1 MILRSRFLS
10 VVCCLALI
18 SPACAAFGIK
28 DEGKFFSADAVSKA
42 EQRIKEIKEQ
52 TSKDLL
58 IETFPEIPADRKKDY
73 KPERK
78 NEFFARWARE
88 NARQRKVAG
97 VYILICRD
105 PSHLQVDR
113 VAAGWAFPAADHAKL
128 RDLLVAHFKE
138 KKFDEGLA
146 DAVGFV
152 AGRFK
157 DHSDIRDEGEFF
169 SAEAKRKALESI
181 AELRQ
186 RYGKDLVV
194 ETFKE
199 IPAERKKDYKAED
212 RNRFFAAW
220 ANERAKTLGIDGVY
234 ILACRTPSH
243 LQVTVGNEIR
253 KKAFTTEDRNRLSEL
268 LLKAF
273 RERKFDEGLLEA
285 VKRVDERLRAN
296 LAEKESE

>member
-1 MILRSRFLS
+1 MILRGRFLS
-10 VVCCLALI
+10 VIACCLVVV
-18 SPACAAFGIK
+18 SPVGAVFEIK

-42 EQRIKEIKEQ
+42 DQRIKEIKEQ
-52 TSKDLL
+52 TGKDLL
-58 IETFPEIPADRKKDY
+58 IETFAEIPADRKKDY

-78 NEFFARWARE
+78 NEFVARWARE

-97 VYILICRD
+97 VYVLICRE

-113 VAAGWAFPAADHAKL
+113 VAAGRAFPAADHTKL

-152 AGRFK
+152 AGKFK

-169 SAEAKRKALESI
+169 STEAKRKALESI

-186 RYGKDLVV
+186 RYGKDLVI

-234 ILACRTPSH
+234 ILVCRAPSH
-243 LQVTVGNEIR
+243 LQVTVGNETR

-268 LLKAF
+268 LLK
-273 RERKFDEGLLEA
+273 
-285 VKRVDERLRAN
+285 
-296 LAEKESE
+296 